1 MDNHVDVL
9 IQQLKDSDPDSRR
22 QSVFDLGKADRG
34 ACHQEVISTIIA
46 SLSDP
51 VIAVREAAENTLIS
65 IGGRDIVTALIPRLS
80 DSSTTILNA
89 AIAILSRI
97 GDAAIDLIL
106 PLLDSRDHDIRKFGC
121 DILGNLRYADS
132 IYELIELLNDPHV
145 NVAIAAGEA
154 LGKIGNLE
162 AVPYLI
168 RALQHH
174 DTWMKCIAAEALGK
188 IGDQRAVDPFISMS
202 VYEDPIVLY
211 TVIKAMGNF
220 QDKRVLPY
228 ILSILQSNPVFAPSA
243 SQAIE
248 NLAHLQGERIYQE
261 VRSSGIG
268 KHFIRLLSH
277 DSKDILRSTVNIVG
291 HLQIPEAVDPLRTL
305 LFQTLHEQTNE
316 NLRLEVATA
325 LGMIFRDIPQL
336 QELHG
341 ESIINI
347 LLEKI
352 QHEDTAI
359 QVAAIETLRVLA
371 PYLSSA
377 SKAVPVLQGLMTTT
391 TDEALQTSLHEALPL
406 LETR

>member
-1 MDNHVDVL
+1 MENHLDMF
-9 IQQLKDSDPDSRR
+9 IQQLNDPNPETRK
-22 QSVFDLGKADRG
+22 QGIVELGKADIS
-34 ACHQEVISTIIA
+34 ACRQEVIRAFIT
-46 SLSDP
+46 LLGDP
-51 VIAVREAAENTLIS
+51 DIAVREAAEHTLIV
-65 IGGRDIVTALIPRLS
+65 IGGRDIVTALVPRLS
-80 DSSTTILNA
+80 DPSTTILNS
-89 AIAILSRI
+89 AIAILSQT
-97 GDAAIDLIL
+97 GDVAIDQIL
-106 PLLDSRDHDIRKFGC
+106 PLLESRDHDIRKFGC
-121 DILGNLRYADS
+121 DILGNLQYADS

-154 LGKIGNLE
+154 LGKIGDLE

-228 ILSILQSNPVFAPSA
+228 ILSILRSNPVFAPSA

-248 NLAHLQGERIYQE
+248 HLAHLQGESVYRE
-261 VRSSGIG
+261 VRSARVG

-277 DSKDILRSTVNIVG
+277 DNKEILRSAVNIVR
-291 HLQIPEAVDPLRTL
+291 HLQISEAVEPLETL
-305 LFQTLHEQTNE
+305 LFQTVHTQTNE

-325 LGMIFRDIPQL
+325 LGTILRDIPQL

-341 ESIINI
+341 ESIINT

-352 QHEDTAI
+352 QHEDTSVQI
-359 QVAAIETLRVLA
+359 AAIDTLCALA
-371 PYLSSA
+371 PYVSSA
-377 SKAVPVLQGLMTTT
+377 PKAIPVLQELITTT
-391 TDEALQTSLHEALPL
+391 TVEALQTSLHEGLSI